1 MSFFKENFIVYFIG
15 LITVLVVVLLVAKD
29 LPYIGTI
36 NGSSLIELRLEQ
48 LESLGIAN
56 LLRLEE
62 LNLKLE
68 QVNIQ
73 LNERLNN

>member
-1 MSFFKENFIVYFIG
+1 VSFFKENFIVYFIG
-15 LITVLVVVLLVAKD
+15 LITALVVVLLVVKD

-36 NGSSLIELRLEQ
+36 NDSSLIELRLEQ

>member
-15 LITVLVVVLLVAKD
+15 LITVLVVVLLVVKD

-36 NGSSLIELRLEQ
+36 NDSSLIELRLEQ